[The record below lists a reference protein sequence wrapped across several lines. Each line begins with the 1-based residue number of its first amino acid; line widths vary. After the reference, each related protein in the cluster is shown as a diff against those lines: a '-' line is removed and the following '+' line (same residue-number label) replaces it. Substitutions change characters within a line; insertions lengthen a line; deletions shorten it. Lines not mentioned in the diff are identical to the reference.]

1 MAGSR
6 MQAGLRGRVVW
17 EAPSK
22 TRNWS
27 LALKGRGE
35 SRSPTLRESSS
46 PRLLLLTTRKEPE
59 LGLVQSE
66 VLKQLWA
73 RCQRSAQEARCR
85 AGTVVGGED
94 DSGGKGGHRKETCDF
109 LCLLGKTATM
119 PDPQQI
125 RNSPRNIRVREE
137 FQRDDPR

>member
-1 MAGSR
+1 M
-6 MQAGLRGRVVW
+6 
-17 EAPSK
+17 
-22 TRNWS
+22 
-27 LALKGRGE
+27 ALKGRGE

-94 DSGGKGGHRKETCDF
+94 ESGGKGGHRKETCDF

-125 RNSPRNIRVREE
+125 RNSPLTSGSEKNSKEMTRGSQNEE
-137 FQRDDPR
+137 KELRQINTKDTYPTEHEQMT